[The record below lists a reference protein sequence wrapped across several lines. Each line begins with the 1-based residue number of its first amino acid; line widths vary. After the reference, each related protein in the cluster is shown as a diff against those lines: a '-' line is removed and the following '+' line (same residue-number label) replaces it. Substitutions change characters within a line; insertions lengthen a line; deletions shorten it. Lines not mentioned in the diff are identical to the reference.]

1 VLDRLIFANSPNN
14 WTMNVDYDAH
24 GNRRSFGGTDYTYD
38 PNNRFRLTSMTG
50 GPNNMEYDNNGNMY
64 SATGASITYTPSNQI
79 GTFTGSSGTISFAY
93 DGDDWRVKKVVNG
106 AAPTY
111 FFRGPDGRLLT
122 EWTNSNPAIVK
133 DYVYA
138 GSRLIGVYS
147 VQLNPLP

>member
-1 VLDRLIFANSPNN
+1 
-14 WTMNVDYDAH
+14 
-24 GNRRSFGGTDYTYD
+24 
-38 PNNRFRLTSMTG
+38 
-50 GPNNMEYDNNGNMY
+50 
-64 SATGASITYTPSNQI
+64 
-79 GTFTGSSGTISFAY
+79 
-93 DGDDWRVKKVVNG
+93 VVNG